1 MKFMGIDW
9 KDKGYT
15 VRIIDKEGKDISGA
29 FEVEKKK
36 EDLSKLMEKIRKHC
50 KAEEVLIGIERE
62 RDVIVDYLLAHG
74 YKVFLLCP
82 NMIKSFRER
91 HSVSGQYTD
100 DLDSYVIADAVRTD
114 RKRLSLIKPKNDK
127 TRKIEFLLRHRRK
140 AIEDKNRLM
149 NRLTAYIKEYF
160 PVFLD
165 CFSDISR
172 PTALSFLKVYP
183 SYKDIKDLSKE
194 DIRNFLKE
202 HNYYRKIGVSRIW
215 KAINKEQI
223 KVDSIV
229 EKERSRSALFLI
241 KRLEM
246 LNEEIKEY
254 EQELTNLLE
263 DDEDAEV
270 FKSLPGVAD
279 VLTPGLMIIF
289 GEKRDRYK
297 NAQEI
302 NSLCGMVPLTKS
314 SGKWESHLFRFGCN
328 LFYRNILTKLAYT
341 SLNESKWARA
351 YYNSKRAEGKSHYHA
366 LRCLARIW
374 VKVAF
379 ALWKKREKY
388 DENKHMAAIQKHNIN
403 NKLVRR
409 SA

>member
-1 MKFMGIDW
+1 MGIDW

-15 VRIIDKEGKDISGA
+15 VRIIDKEGNDVSGA

-36 EDLSKLMEKIRKHC
+36 EDFSELIAKIRKYC
-50 KAEEVLIGIERE
+50 EDEEVLIGIETE
-62 RDVIVDYLLAHG
+62 RDVIVDYLLALG

-100 DLDSYVIADAVRTD
+100 SLDSYVIADAIRTD
-114 RKRLSLIKPKNDK
+114 RKRLNLIKPRNDK
-127 TRKIEFLLRHRRK
+127 IRKIEFLLRHRRK

-160 PVFLD
+160 PAFLD

-172 PTALSFLKVYP
+172 PTALSFLKAHP
-183 SYKDIKDLSKE
+183 FYKDIKDLSKE
-194 DIRNFLKE
+194 DIMAFLKK
-202 HNYYRKIGVSRIW
+202 HNYYRKSGVSKIW
-215 KAINKEQI
+215 KAINKEQL
-223 KVDSIV
+223 KVDPIV
-229 EKERSRSALFLI
+229 EKERSRSARFLV

-246 LNEEIKEY
+246 LNEEIREY
-254 EQELTNLLE
+254 EKELTNILE
-263 DDEDAEV
+263 DDEDAKV
-270 FKSLPGVAD
+270 FRSLPGSAD
-279 VLTPGLMIIF
+279 ILTPGLMIIF
-289 GEKRDRYK
+289 GKKRDRYK

-302 NSLCGMVPLTKS
+302 NSLCGMVPVTKS

-351 YYNSKRAEGKSHYHA
+351 YYNNKRAEGKSHYHA

-379 ALWKKREKY
+379 ALWEKREKY

-403 NKLVRR
+403 NELVRK